1 MNKNALMNLQLVNKF
16 CLGILSK
23 IKQFYNRASLRTIKK
38 RMHMNFEKRL
48 VRNLCYLRLS

>member
-1 MNKNALMNLQLVNKF
+1 MNLQLVNKF